1 MVCKA
6 GMASDTL
13 ARKAQHILTAKGY
26 PCELIRSTGRDGC
39 GFGLLVVGSCEQ
51 VQALLQQEGIP
62 FRSLRNE
69 RGSG

>member
-1 MVCKA
+1 MICKA

-13 ARKAQHILTAKGY
+13 ARKAQRVLAAKGY
-26 PCELIRSTGRDGC
+26 PSSLIRSTGKDGC
-39 GFGLLVVGSCEQ
+39 GFALMVDADCEQ
-51 VQALLQQEGIP
+51 VQRLLQQEGIP